1 MVYVVQEPPYI
12 YAATACFAGAALS
25 SDLLVVRSALMGGF
39 FFLVL
44 NSTSGMS
51 MDGSFSKDTL
61 VLVNGKIQITLIVQ
75 ALLFLLNLVVCS
87 RFISD
92 EIPKRKLTEEE
103 RALYQFFHCRCGLT
117 RLQFDEILKQGHFI
131 ELESNKDVPNLE
143 STLYLV
149 LEGMVEC
156 STSFF
161 SETEEGQDAFLKRSG
176 QFFDIKLFNLFTLPV
191 GFDAN
196 EFRAKTVTNTKLFGW
211 TVKGL
216 IAMRESFSPSVL
228 PFWEYMVLRTLA
240 DAAVRHH
247 LRATDTVYD
256 AWLVPE
262 DPDWLDGAQSRD
274 FRRPA
279 QVDHGWPAASRQLHQ
294 IFRSLLKIFPPR
306 GVRHG
311 TPSMVLKRN
320 PVQDSIEIMA
330 KAKQEVRER
339 ISDAALS
346 DKDYQFL
353 SKRTVIAEANKDDFI
368 FKCVSG
374 VTREARVDDAQ
385 EPETPSMST
394 GQGENS
400 GEEAA
405 STLQGE
411 KPGEAA
417 DRFLKETKTFPAE
430 KFS

>member
-1 MVYVVQEPPYI
+1 
-12 YAATACFAGAALS
+12 
-25 SDLLVVRSALMGGF
+25 MGGF
-39 FFLVL
+39 LFLVL
-44 NSTSGMS
+44 NSISGMS
-51 MDGSFSKDTL
+51 MDGSFSTDTL
-61 VLVNGKIQITLIVQ
+61 VFANGKIQITLIVQ

-117 RLQFDEILKQGHFI
+117 RLQFDEILKHGHFT
-131 ELESNKDVPNLE
+131 ELESNKEVPNLE

-191 GFDAN
+191 GFDAD

-279 QVDHGWPAASRQLHQ
+279 PVDHGWPAVSCQLAKM
-294 IFRSLLKIFPPR
+294 FRSLLKIFPPR

-320 PVQDSIEIMA
+320 PVQDCIEVMA
-330 KAKQEVRER
+330 KAKQDVIEK
-339 ISDAALS
+339 ISDAASS

-353 SKRTVIAEANKDDFI
+353 SKRIVMPATSKDDFV
-368 FKCVSG
+368 FKVVSSP
-374 VTREARVDDAQ
+374 AR
-385 EPETPSMST
+385 
-394 GQGENS
+394 
-400 GEEAA
+400 AA
-405 STLQGE
+405 
-411 KPGEAA
+411 KVKNA
-417 DRFLKETKTFPAE
+417 DLVESPLRPTIQSKRPWK
-430 KFS
+430 SDGC